1 MKYIY
6 GPVPSRRL
14 GQSLGVD
21 LVPKK
26 VCTYD
31 CIYCQIGK
39 TTNLTLEREE
49 YVPAETIL
57 RDVHAALSEGEK
69 DIDYIACSGSGE
81 PSLNSA
87 IGEIIQ
93 GIKKLTAI
101 PVAVITNGSLLYE
114 KEVRQALLPAD
125 CVMPSLDAAT
135 QNAFQR
141 INRPHPA
148 MQVAEII
155 EGLTDFRSAY
165 RGQLW
170 LEILLCQGINDS
182 EKEIDALRAAIR
194 RIRPDRVQ
202 LNTVVRPAPEA
213 YAVALTLDQMEQVKN
228 ALGDDVEIIADFT
241 GMRHSAPPE
250 KIEERII
257 RIVERRPMTPDDL
270 ARVLSLGTEEITMI
284 ADKLIAQGKLK
295 PRSFNQ
301 RLYYE
306 IDTGEPNKKVS

>member
-14 GQSLGVD
+14 GRSLGVD
-21 LVPKK
+21 LVPRK

-31 CIYCQIGK
+31 CIYCQVGK
-39 TTNLTLEREE
+39 TTRLTLEREE
-49 YVPAETIL
+49 YVPAADIL
-57 RDVHAALSEGEK
+57 RDVHAALSEGDK
-69 DIDYIACSGSGE
+69 GIDYIACSGSGE
-81 PSLNSA
+81 PCLNSA
-87 IGEIIQ
+87 IGEIIA
-93 GIKKLTAI
+93 GIREMTGVPI
-101 PVAVITNGSLLYE
+101 AVITNSSLLSQQ
-114 KEVRQALLPAD
+114 EVREALLRAD

-135 QNAFQR
+135 QNSFQE

-155 EGLTDFRSAY
+155 EGLTAFRSAY

-182 EKEIDALRAAIR
+182 EKEIDALREAIR

-202 LNTVVRPAPEA
+202 LNTVVRPAVEA
-213 YAVALTLDQMEQVKN
+213 SAVALTLDQMELIKS
-228 ALGDDVEIIADFT
+228 ALGDTAEIIADFT
-241 GMRHSAPPE
+241 GMRHVALPE

-284 ADKLIAQGKLK
+284 ADKLMAQRKLK

-301 RLYYE
+301 QLYYE
-306 IDTGEPNKKVS
+306 IDTGEPSKKVS